1 MEMRQVIIN
10 KQTQEIMKNAKP
22 EESANIYLS
31 FSLLLNAE
39 RIEVA
44 VCGVVPFKQLTNA
57 ISQLIL
63 CKSFLPN
70 LAMRLIP
77 LKRKIEVE
85 DDEQN

>member
-1 MEMRQVIIN
+1 MRQVIIT
-10 KQTQEIMKNAKP
+10 KQTQEFIKVAKP
-22 EESANIYLS
+22 EESANMYLP
-31 FSLLLNAE
+31 FSLLLNSE
-39 RIEVA
+39 RFEVA

-57 ISQLIL
+57 ISQIIL

-85 DDEQN
+85 EEDEN